1 MNNMI
6 EWISAHSSFLQF
18 LTSLFTLAVWMFYAQ
33 LLLGG
38 YLRQRRPK
46 VALNQVMAL
55 STKGR
60 FLISNMSAEGIHIE
74 SLQVWLH
81 SKEGIQRCTVTE
93 MEVDS
98 EGQLTDSIARGTL
111 QGPLPP
117 SRYIDAGE
125 LTTFVRRAQ
134 ASLLDDSARSL
145 CAAGDCDYTLEL
157 LVLYVYSSQPGIMG
171 ARRTFN
177 FDDDGNARPNHVET
191 QQLTSFRERKK
202 MADIYRK
209 YLSI

>member
-1 MNNMI
+1 MI
-6 EWISAHSSFLQF
+6 EWISAQSSFLQF
-18 LTSLFTLAVWMFYAQ
+18 LTSLLTLAVWVFYAQ

-46 VALNQVMAL
+46 VVLNQVMEL

-81 SKEGIQRCTVTE
+81 SYEGVRRCTVTE
-93 MEVDS
+93 TEPDS
-98 EGQLTDSIARGTL
+98 EGQLCDSIQRGTL

-117 SRYIDAGE
+117 DGYIDAGE
-125 LTTFVRRAQ
+125 ISTLVRRAR
-134 ASLLDDSARSL
+134 SSPFDDNVASL
-145 CAAGDCDYTLEL
+145 CAAENCDYTVEL
-157 LVLYVYSSQPGIMG
+157 LVLYVYSSAPSIMG
-171 ARRTFN
+171 AKRTFT
-177 FDDDGNARPNHVET
+177 FDDDGNARPYHVET
-191 QQLTSFRERKK
+191 EQLTSRRERKK

-209 YLSI
+209 YLTI